1 MRLELF
7 SFQRKA
13 VNSLRER
20 VASALYSFSTTNI
33 PQVVSLQAPTGAGK
47 TIIMAS
53 LIEEIL
59 YGSDT
64 YQDQPNA
71 IFVWLSDSPSLN
83 DQSKLKIATKSDK
96 IKSDQCVTI
105 EDESFDQ
112 EVLQDGHIYFLNT
125 QKLNKAG
132 NLSKPSDN
140 RNFTI
145 WQTIENTLQTKSDRL
160 YFIID
165 EAHRGM
171 QGTEAGRATTIMQRF
186 IKGFPALSLS
196 PLPLVIGMSATAE
209 RFNKLVSGSSSTLHI
224 VHVDSD
230 DVRSSGLLKE
240 RIVITYPADKEK
252 ENEFSIL
259 QAATDEWK
267 DKCAHWRQYCSERHC
282 AQVNPI
288 FVIQVKAGND
298 NRISETPL
306 EEVISVIEKRIDSK
320 FQPNEVVHTFGSK
333 VDLDING
340 LVVPYV
346 EPADVAD
353 DKRIKVVLFKEN
365 LSTGWDCPRAETMMS
380 FRKAEDFT
388 YIAQLLGRM
397 VRTPLQSRILVDE
410 SLNEVRLFLP
420 YFDKSSVKKVV
431 DDLQS
436 TEGGDIP
443 TVIDDETT
451 KGGNYVRWTVNTKKR
466 IANPVENPNQ
476 GNFLGILD
484 KSAENQFSEKDR
496 TEKATFNENTTTPSE
511 TRKTISQINGGEVY
525 INRTTEPTPAGIS
538 VISDK
543 TKKNP
548 IVEQLEFQYE
558 INRQEI
564 IKFINGSGLLSF
576 VVRDTR
582 VAKSYLQSLLSLASL
597 LTRSALYS
605 NAKDEVD
612 SEIVQMIRDNAEEL
626 RISGKYNQLSKN
638 ITEIKFN
645 THFFDVFG
653 KEIKQINSSEL
664 FSASEDD
671 IDRQLRAVDSCLGS
685 SGITCSYGRKYNDEQ
700 NPNKFK
706 IDCILFAS
714 DQNCMEELNSYAEK
728 KFHELEDKYRKYI
741 VKKDEQFRE
750 EYKRISR
757 DSDTI
762 SKSFLTLPETI
773 TVKKDADG
781 TIYRHHLYADEN
793 GEASIKLNSWEE
805 EVVSEESKNSNFV
818 CWLRNVPRARWAL
831 CIPYEKNK
839 EIKSMYPDF
848 LIIRKDQDLQYVV
861 DILEPHSPDFADN
874 LAKAQGLADYAEK
887 EPQIGRVQLIRKVK
901 RAGGHSGLQRLDM
914 SVGEVRE
921 KVKKAFTN
929 GELDHLFEEYGVFN
943 S

>member
-7 SFQRKA
+7 QFQRKA
-13 VNSLRER
+13 VDSLRDR
-20 VASALYSFSTTNI
+20 VAMALSNYANTQV

-47 TIIMAS
+47 TIVMVS
-53 LIEEIL
+53 LIEEIFF
-59 YGSDT
+59 GSDS

-83 DQSKLKIATKSDK
+83 EQSKQKVETKSDK
-96 IKSDQCVTI
+96 IRLDKCITI

-112 EVLQDGHIYFLNT
+112 EVLEDGHIYFLNT
-125 QKLNKAG
+125 QKLSKSS
-132 NLSKPSDN
+132 NLSHLSDK
-140 RNFTI
+140 RSFTI
-145 WQTIENTLQTKSDRL
+145 WQTIENTLRTKSDRL

-171 QGTEAGRATTIMQRF
+171 QGLDAGRATSIMQRF
-186 IKGFPALSLS
+186 LKGFPALNLS
-196 PLPLVIGMSATAE
+196 PLPIVIGMSATAE
-209 RFNKLVSGSSSTLHI
+209 RFNKLVSGSSSTLNI
-224 VHVDSD
+224 VNISSE
-230 DVRSSGLLKE
+230 DVRTSGLLKD

-259 QAATDEWK
+259 QAATDEWL
-267 DKCAHWRQYCSERHC
+267 DKCDHWRQYCSEQHY

-298 NRISETPL
+298 DRISETSI
-306 EEVISVIEKRIDSK
+306 EEVISVVEKRMDSK
-320 FQPNEVVHTFGSK
+320 FQSNEVVHTFGSK
-333 VDLDING
+333 VDLEING
-340 LVVPYV
+340 LTIPYV
-346 EPADVAD
+346 EPADIAE

-380 FRKAEDFT
+380 FRKAEDST

-397 VRTPLQSRILVDE
+397 VRTPMQSHILVDE
-410 SLNEVRLFLP
+410 TLNEVRLFLP
-420 YFDKSSVKKVV
+420 YFDKSTVKKVV

-451 KGGNYVRWTVNTKKR
+451 NGGNYVRWTVNTKNSLTKS
-466 IANPVENPNQ
+466 VENPNQ
-476 GNFLGILD
+476 ENFLGILD
-484 KSAENQFSEKDR
+484 KSAENQSSEKE
-496 TEKATFNENTTTPSE
+496 TTTATSNENTTQLTE
-511 TRKTISQINGGEVY
+511 TKITSQTVGGGVS
-525 INRTTEPTPAGIS
+525 INRTTEPAPASIS
-538 VISDK
+538 APPDK
-543 TKKNP
+543 THKNP

-576 VVRDTR
+576 VVRETR

-597 LTRSALYS
+597 LTRSALFPT
-605 NAKDEVD
+605 AKDKVD
-612 SEIVQMIRDNAEEL
+612 SDIVQMIRDNAEEL
-626 RISGKYNQLSKN
+626 WSSGKYNQLSRN

-653 KEIKQINSSEL
+653 KEIKQTNTSSL

-685 SGITCSYGRKYNDEQ
+685 SGITYSYGRKYNDEQ

-706 IDCILFAS
+706 IDCILFVS
-714 DQNCMEELNSYAEK
+714 DQSCMEKLSIYAEK

-757 DSDTI
+757 DSDTV

-781 TIYRHHLYADEN
+781 TIYHNHLYADEN
-793 GEASIKLNSWEE
+793 GEASIKLNGWEE
-805 EVVSEESKNSNFV
+805 EVISEESQSSDFV

-831 CIPYEKNK
+831 CVPYEKNK

-848 LIIRKDQDLQYVV
+848 LIIRKDPELKYVV

-887 EPQIGRVQLIRKVK
+887 EPQIGKVQLIRKVK

-914 SVGEVRE
+914 SVGEIRE

-929 GELDHLFEEYGVFN
+929 DELDHLFEEYGVFN
-943 S
+943 F

>member
-7 SFQRKA
+7 QFQRKA
-13 VNSLRER
+13 VDSLRDR
-20 VASALYSFSTTNI
+20 VAMALSNYANTQV

-47 TIIMAS
+47 TIVMVS
-53 LIEEIL
+53 LIEEIFF
-59 YGSDT
+59 GSDS

-83 DQSKLKIATKSDK
+83 EQSKQKVETKSDK
-96 IKSDQCVTI
+96 IRLDKCITI

-112 EVLQDGHIYFLNT
+112 EVLEDGHIYFLNT
-125 QKLNKAG
+125 QKLSKSS
-132 NLSKPSDN
+132 NLSHLSDK
-140 RNFTI
+140 RSFTI
-145 WQTIENTLQTKSDRL
+145 WQTIENTLRTKSDRL

-171 QGTEAGRATTIMQRF
+171 QGLDAGRATSIMQRF
-186 IKGFPALSLS
+186 LKGFPALNLS
-196 PLPLVIGMSATAE
+196 PLPIVIGMSATAE
-209 RFNKLVSGSSSTLHI
+209 RFNKLVSGSSSTLNI
-224 VHVDSD
+224 VNISSE
-230 DVRSSGLLKE
+230 DVRTSGLLKD

-259 QAATDEWK
+259 QAATDEWL
-267 DKCAHWRQYCSERHC
+267 DKCDHWRQYCSEQHY

-298 NRISETPL
+298 DRISETSI
-306 EEVISVIEKRIDSK
+306 EEVISVVEKRMDSK
-320 FQPNEVVHTFGSK
+320 FQSNEVVHTFGSK
-333 VDLDING
+333 VDLEING
-340 LVVPYV
+340 LTIPYV
-346 EPADVAD
+346 EPADIAE

-380 FRKAEDFT
+380 FRKAEDST

-397 VRTPLQSRILVDE
+397 VRTPMQSHILVDE
-410 SLNEVRLFLP
+410 TLNEVRLFLP
-420 YFDKSSVKKVV
+420 YFDKSTVKKVV

-451 KGGNYVRWTVNTKKR
+451 NGGNYVRWTVNTKNSLTKS
-466 IANPVENPNQ
+466 VENPNQ
-476 GNFLGILD
+476 ENFLGILD
-484 KSAENQFSEKDR
+484 KSAENQSSEKE
-496 TEKATFNENTTTPSE
+496 TTTATSNENTTQLTE
-511 TRKTISQINGGEVY
+511 TKITSQTVGGGVS
-525 INRTTEPTPAGIS
+525 INRTTEPAPASIS
-538 VISDK
+538 APPDK
-543 TKKNP
+543 THKNP

-576 VVRDTR
+576 VVRETR

-597 LTRSALYS
+597 LTRSALFPT
-605 NAKDEVD
+605 AKDKVD
-612 SEIVQMIRDNAEEL
+612 SDIVQMIRDNAEEL
-626 RISGKYNQLSKN
+626 RSSGKYNQLSRN

-653 KEIKQINSSEL
+653 KEIKQTNTSSL

-685 SGITCSYGRKYNDEQ
+685 SGITYSYGRKYNDEQ

-706 IDCILFAS
+706 IDCILFVS
-714 DQNCMEELNSYAEK
+714 DQSCMEQLSIYAEK

-757 DSDTI
+757 DSDTV

-781 TIYRHHLYADEN
+781 TIYHNHLYADEN
-793 GEASIKLNSWEE
+793 GEASIKLNGWEE
-805 EVVSEESKNSNFV
+805 EVISEESQSSDFV

-831 CIPYEKNK
+831 CVPYEKNK

-848 LIIRKDQDLQYVV
+848 LIIRKDPELKYVV

-887 EPQIGRVQLIRKVK
+887 EPQIGKVQLIRKVK

-914 SVGEVRE
+914 SVGEIRE

-929 GELDHLFEEYGVFN
+929 DELDHLFEEYGVFN
-943 S
+943 F

>member
-7 SFQRKA
+7 QFQRKA
-13 VNSLRER
+13 VDSLRDR
-20 VASALYSFSTTNI
+20 VAMALSNYANTQV

-47 TIIMAS
+47 TIVMVS
-53 LIEEIL
+53 LIEEIFF
-59 YGSDT
+59 GSDS

-83 DQSKLKIATKSDK
+83 EQSKQKVETKSDK
-96 IKSDQCVTI
+96 IRLDKCITI

-112 EVLQDGHIYFLNT
+112 EVLEDGHIYFLNT
-125 QKLNKAG
+125 QKLSKSS
-132 NLSKPSDN
+132 NLSHLSDK
-140 RNFTI
+140 RSFTI
-145 WQTIENTLQTKSDRL
+145 WQTIENTLRTKSDRL

-171 QGTEAGRATTIMQRF
+171 QGLDAGRATSIMQRF
-186 IKGFPALSLS
+186 LKGFPALNLS
-196 PLPLVIGMSATAE
+196 PLPIVIGMSATAE
-209 RFNKLVSGSSSTLHI
+209 RFNKLVSGSSSILNI
-224 VHVDSD
+224 VNISSE
-230 DVRSSGLLKE
+230 DVRTSGLLKD

-259 QAATDEWK
+259 QAATDEWL
-267 DKCAHWRQYCSERHC
+267 DKCDHWRQYCSEQHY

-298 NRISETPL
+298 DRISETSI
-306 EEVISVIEKRIDSK
+306 EEVISVVEKRMDSK
-320 FQPNEVVHTFGSK
+320 FQSNEVVHTFGSK
-333 VDLDING
+333 VDLEING
-340 LVVPYV
+340 LTIPYV
-346 EPADVAD
+346 EPADIAE

-380 FRKAEDFT
+380 FRKAEDST

-397 VRTPLQSRILVDE
+397 VRTPMQSHILVDE
-410 SLNEVRLFLP
+410 TLNEVRLFLP
-420 YFDKSSVKKVV
+420 YFDKSTVKKVV

-451 KGGNYVRWTVNTKKR
+451 NGGNYVRWTVNTKNSLTKS
-466 IANPVENPNQ
+466 VENPNQ
-476 GNFLGILD
+476 ENFLGILD
-484 KSAENQFSEKDR
+484 KSAENQSSEKE
-496 TEKATFNENTTTPSE
+496 TTTATSNENTTQLTE
-511 TRKTISQINGGEVY
+511 TKITSQTVGGGVS
-525 INRTTEPTPAGIS
+525 INRTTEPAPASIS
-538 VISDK
+538 APPDK
-543 TKKNP
+543 THKNP

-576 VVRDTR
+576 VVRETR

-597 LTRSALYS
+597 LTRSALFPT
-605 NAKDEVD
+605 AKDKVD
-612 SEIVQMIRDNAEEL
+612 SDIVQMIRDNAEEL
-626 RISGKYNQLSKN
+626 RSSGKYNQLSRN

-653 KEIKQINSSEL
+653 KEIKQTNTSSL

-685 SGITCSYGRKYNDEQ
+685 SGITYSYGRKYNDEQ

-706 IDCILFAS
+706 IDCILFVS
-714 DQNCMEELNSYAEK
+714 DQSCMEQLSIYAEK

-757 DSDTI
+757 DSDTV

-781 TIYRHHLYADEN
+781 TIYHNHLYADEN
-793 GEASIKLNSWEE
+793 GEASIKLNGWEE
-805 EVVSEESKNSNFV
+805 EVISEESQSSDFV

-831 CIPYEKNK
+831 CVPYEKNK

-848 LIIRKDQDLQYVV
+848 LIIRKDPELKYVV

-887 EPQIGRVQLIRKVK
+887 EPQIGKVQLIRKVK

-914 SVGEVRE
+914 SVGEIRE

-929 GELDHLFEEYGVFN
+929 DELDHLFEEYGVFN
-943 S
+943 F

>member
-7 SFQRKA
+7 QFQRKA
-13 VNSLRER
+13 VDSLRDR
-20 VASALYSFSTTNI
+20 VAMALSNYANTQV

-47 TIIMAS
+47 TIVMVS
-53 LIEEIL
+53 LIEEIFF
-59 YGSDT
+59 GSDS

-83 DQSKLKIATKSDK
+83 EQSKQKVETKSDK
-96 IKSDQCVTI
+96 IRLDKCITI

-112 EVLQDGHIYFLNT
+112 EVLEDGHIYFLNT
-125 QKLNKAG
+125 QKLSKSS
-132 NLSKPSDN
+132 NLSHLSDK
-140 RNFTI
+140 RSFTI
-145 WQTIENTLQTKSDRL
+145 WQTIENTLRTKSDRL

-171 QGTEAGRATTIMQRF
+171 QGLDAGRATSIMQRF
-186 IKGFPALSLS
+186 LKGFPALNLS
-196 PLPLVIGMSATAE
+196 PLPIVIGMSATAE
-209 RFNKLVSGSSSTLHI
+209 RFNKLVSGSSSTLNI
-224 VHVDSD
+224 VNISSE
-230 DVRSSGLLKE
+230 DVRTSGLLKD

-259 QAATDEWK
+259 QAATDEWL
-267 DKCAHWRQYCSERHC
+267 DKCDHWRQYCSEQHY

-298 NRISETPL
+298 DRISETSI
-306 EEVISVIEKRIDSK
+306 EEVISVVEKRMDSK
-320 FQPNEVVHTFGSK
+320 FQSNEVVHTFGSK
-333 VDLDING
+333 VDLEING
-340 LVVPYV
+340 LTIPYV
-346 EPADVAD
+346 EPADIAE

-380 FRKAEDFT
+380 FRKAEDST

-397 VRTPLQSRILVDE
+397 VRTPMQSHILVDE
-410 SLNEVRLFLP
+410 TLNEVRLFLP
-420 YFDKSSVKKVV
+420 YFDKSTVKKVV

-451 KGGNYVRWTVNTKKR
+451 NGGNYVRWTVNTKNSLTKS
-466 IANPVENPNQ
+466 VENPNQ
-476 GNFLGILD
+476 ENFLGILD
-484 KSAENQFSEKDR
+484 KSAENQSSEKE
-496 TEKATFNENTTTPSE
+496 TTTATSNENTTQLTE
-511 TRKTISQINGGEVY
+511 TKITSQTVGGGVS
-525 INRTTEPTPAGIS
+525 INRTTEPAPASIS
-538 VISDK
+538 APPDK
-543 TKKNP
+543 THKNP

-576 VVRDTR
+576 VVRETR

-597 LTRSALYS
+597 LTRSALFPT
-605 NAKDEVD
+605 AKDKVD
-612 SEIVQMIRDNAEEL
+612 SDIVQMIRDNAEEL
-626 RISGKYNQLSKN
+626 WSSGKYNQLSRN

-653 KEIKQINSSEL
+653 KEIKQTNTSSL

-685 SGITCSYGRKYNDEQ
+685 SGITYSYGRKYNDEQ

-706 IDCILFAS
+706 IDCILFVS
-714 DQNCMEELNSYAEK
+714 DQNCMEQLSIYAEK

-757 DSDTI
+757 DSDTV

-781 TIYRHHLYADEN
+781 TIYHNHLYADEN
-793 GEASIKLNSWEE
+793 GEASIKLNGWEE
-805 EVVSEESKNSNFV
+805 EVISEESQSSDFV

-831 CIPYEKNK
+831 CVPYEKNK

-848 LIIRKDQDLQYVV
+848 LIIRKDPELKYVV

-887 EPQIGRVQLIRKVK
+887 EPQIGKVQLIRKVK

-914 SVGEVRE
+914 SVGEIRE

-929 GELDHLFEEYGVFN
+929 DELDHLFEEYGVFN
-943 S
+943 F

>member
-7 SFQRKA
+7 QFQRKA
-13 VNSLRER
+13 VDSLRDR
-20 VASALYSFSTTNI
+20 VAMALSNYANTQV

-47 TIIMAS
+47 TIVMVS
-53 LIEEIL
+53 LIEEIFF
-59 YGSDT
+59 GSDS

-83 DQSKLKIATKSDK
+83 EQSKQKVETKSDK
-96 IKSDQCVTI
+96 IRLDKCITI

-112 EVLQDGHIYFLNT
+112 EVLEDGHIYFLNT
-125 QKLNKAG
+125 QKLSKSS
-132 NLSKPSDN
+132 NLSHLSDK
-140 RNFTI
+140 RSFTI
-145 WQTIENTLQTKSDRL
+145 WQTIENTLRTKSDRL

-171 QGTEAGRATTIMQRF
+171 QGLDAGRATSIMQRF
-186 IKGFPALSLS
+186 LKGFPALNLS
-196 PLPLVIGMSATAE
+196 PLPIVIGMSATAE
-209 RFNKLVSGSSSTLHI
+209 RFNKLVSGSSSTLNI
-224 VHVDSD
+224 VNISSE
-230 DVRSSGLLKE
+230 DVRTSGLLKD

-259 QAATDEWK
+259 QAATDEWL
-267 DKCAHWRQYCSERHC
+267 DKCDHWRQYCSEQHY

-298 NRISETPL
+298 DRISETSI
-306 EEVISVIEKRIDSK
+306 EEVISVVEKRMDSK
-320 FQPNEVVHTFGSK
+320 FQSNEVVHTFGSK
-333 VDLDING
+333 VDLEING
-340 LVVPYV
+340 LTIPYV
-346 EPADVAD
+346 EPADIAE

-380 FRKAEDFT
+380 FRKAEDST

-397 VRTPLQSRILVDE
+397 VRTPMQSHILVDE
-410 SLNEVRLFLP
+410 TLNEVRLFLP
-420 YFDKSSVKKVV
+420 YFDKSTVKKVV

-451 KGGNYVRWTVNTKKR
+451 NGGNYVRWTVNTKNSLTKS
-466 IANPVENPNQ
+466 VENPNQ
-476 GNFLGILD
+476 ENFLGILD
-484 KSAENQFSEKDR
+484 KSAENQSSEKE
-496 TEKATFNENTTTPSE
+496 TTTATSNENTTQLTE
-511 TRKTISQINGGEVY
+511 TKITSQTVGGGVS
-525 INRTTEPTPAGIS
+525 INRTTEPAPASIS
-538 VISDK
+538 APPDK
-543 TKKNP
+543 THKNP

-576 VVRDTR
+576 VVRETR

-597 LTRSALYS
+597 LTRSALFPT
-605 NAKDEVD
+605 AKDKVD
-612 SEIVQMIRDNAEEL
+612 SDIVQMIRDNAEEL
-626 RISGKYNQLSKN
+626 WSSGKYNQLSRN

-653 KEIKQINSSEL
+653 KEIKQTNTSSL

-685 SGITCSYGRKYNDEQ
+685 SGITYSYGRKYNDEQ

-706 IDCILFAS
+706 IDCILFVS
-714 DQNCMEELNSYAEK
+714 DQSCMKQLSIYAEK

-757 DSDTI
+757 DSDTV

-781 TIYRHHLYADEN
+781 TIYHNHLYADEN
-793 GEASIKLNSWEE
+793 GEASIKLNGWEE
-805 EVVSEESKNSNFV
+805 EVISEESQSSDFV

-831 CIPYEKNK
+831 CVPYEKNK

-848 LIIRKDQDLQYVV
+848 LIIRKDPELKYVV

-887 EPQIGRVQLIRKVK
+887 EPQIGKVQLIRKVK

-914 SVGEVRE
+914 SVGEIRE

-929 GELDHLFEEYGVFN
+929 DELDHLFEEYGVFN
-943 S
+943 F

>member
-7 SFQRKA
+7 QFQRKA
-13 VNSLRER
+13 VDSLRDR
-20 VASALYSFSTTNI
+20 VAMALSNYANTQV

-47 TIIMAS
+47 TIVMVS
-53 LIEEIL
+53 LIEEIFF
-59 YGSDT
+59 GSDS

-83 DQSKLKIATKSDK
+83 EQSKQKVETKSDK
-96 IKSDQCVTI
+96 IRLDKCITI

-112 EVLQDGHIYFLNT
+112 EVLEDGHIYFLNT
-125 QKLNKAG
+125 QKLSKSS
-132 NLSKPSDN
+132 NLSHLSDK
-140 RNFTI
+140 RSFTI
-145 WQTIENTLQTKSDRL
+145 WQTIENTLRTKSDRL

-171 QGTEAGRATTIMQRF
+171 QGLDAGRATSIMQRF
-186 IKGFPALSLS
+186 LKGFPALNLS
-196 PLPLVIGMSATAE
+196 PLPIVIGMSATAE
-209 RFNKLVSGSSSTLHI
+209 RFNKLVSGSSSTLNI
-224 VHVDSD
+224 VNISSE
-230 DVRSSGLLKE
+230 DVRTSGLLKD

-259 QAATDEWK
+259 QAATDEWL
-267 DKCAHWRQYCSERHC
+267 DKCDHWRQYCSEQHY

-298 NRISETPL
+298 DRISETSI
-306 EEVISVIEKRIDSK
+306 EEVISVVEKRMDSK
-320 FQPNEVVHTFGSK
+320 FQSNEVVHTFGSK
-333 VDLDING
+333 VDLEING
-340 LVVPYV
+340 LTIPYV
-346 EPADVAD
+346 EPADIAE

-380 FRKAEDFT
+380 FRKAEDST

-397 VRTPLQSRILVDE
+397 VRTPMQSHILVDE
-410 SLNEVRLFLP
+410 TLNEVRLFLP
-420 YFDKSSVKKVV
+420 YFDKSTVKKVV

-451 KGGNYVRWTVNTKKR
+451 NGGNYVRWTVNTKNSLTKS
-466 IANPVENPNQ
+466 VENPNQ
-476 GNFLGILD
+476 ENFLGILD
-484 KSAENQFSEKDR
+484 KSAENQSSEKE
-496 TEKATFNENTTTPSE
+496 TTTATSNENTTQLTE
-511 TRKTISQINGGEVY
+511 TKITSQTVGGGVS
-525 INRTTEPTPAGIS
+525 INRTTEPAPASIS
-538 VISDK
+538 APPDK
-543 TKKNP
+543 THKNP

-576 VVRDTR
+576 VVRETR

-597 LTRSALYS
+597 LTRSALFPT
-605 NAKDEVD
+605 AKDKVD
-612 SEIVQMIRDNAEEL
+612 SDIVQMIQDNAEEL
-626 RISGKYNQLSKN
+626 WSSGKYNQLSRN

-653 KEIKQINSSEL
+653 KEIKQTNTSSL

-685 SGITCSYGRKYNDEQ
+685 SGITYSYGRKYNDEQ

-706 IDCILFAS
+706 IDCILFVS
-714 DQNCMEELNSYAEK
+714 DQNCMEQLSIYAEK

-757 DSDTI
+757 DSDTV

-781 TIYRHHLYADEN
+781 TIYHNHLYADEN
-793 GEASIKLNSWEE
+793 GEASIKLNGWEE
-805 EVVSEESKNSNFV
+805 EVISEESQSSDFV

-831 CIPYEKNK
+831 CVPYEKNK

-848 LIIRKDQDLQYVV
+848 LIIRKDPELKYVV

-887 EPQIGRVQLIRKVK
+887 EPQIGKVQLIRKVK

-914 SVGEVRE
+914 SVGEIRE

-929 GELDHLFEEYGVFN
+929 DELDHLFEEYGVFN
-943 S
+943 F